1 MLPGLGR
8 GMNPHKMKRMMK
20 QMGINIEEITD
31 IDTIIIRTSDK
42 EYIFNSDVAVTV
54 MTAQGQK
61 TFQIIGEPRVQDR
74 SESGSE
80 AIPDQDRSESGSEAI
95 PDEVEA
101 VEEEEETISIP
112 QDDIDLVC
120 AQTGVGEEEAKA
132 ALEACNGNPALKLF

>member
-80 AIPDQDRSESGSEAI
+80 AIPD
-95 PDEVEA
+95 EVEV

-120 AQTGVGEEEAKA
+120 AQTGVSEEEAKA
-132 ALEACNGNPALKLF
+132 ALEACNGNPAEAILKLLGE

>member
-1 MLPGLGR
+1 
-8 GMNPHKMKRMMK
+8 MNPHKMKRMMK

-31 IDTIIIRTSDK
+31 IETIIIRTSDK

-80 AIPDQDRSESGSEAI
+80 AIPD
-95 PDEVEA
+95 EVQV

-120 AQTGVGEEEAKA
+120 AQTGVSEEEAKT
-132 ALEACNGNPALKLF
+132 ALEACNGNPAEAILKLLGE